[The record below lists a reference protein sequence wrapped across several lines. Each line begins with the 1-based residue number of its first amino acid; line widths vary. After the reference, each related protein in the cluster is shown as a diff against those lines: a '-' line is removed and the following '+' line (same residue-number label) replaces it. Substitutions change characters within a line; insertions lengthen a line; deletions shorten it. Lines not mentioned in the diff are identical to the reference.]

1 MKDTSNAA
9 DLIACIAILV
19 AVLSGSLNLHL
30 WSEVNRYQQL
40 SERQAQQIQ
49 TMERTLLL
57 NR

>member
-1 MKDTSNAA
+1 VKDSSAA
-9 DLIACIAILV
+9 DFIACIAILV

-40 SERQAQQIQ
+40 SEQQAQQIQ

>member
-1 MKDTSNAA
+1 VKESSGTA
-9 DLIACIAILV
+9 DFVACIAILV
-19 AVLSGSLNLHL
+19 AILSGSLNLHL
-30 WSEVNRYQQL
+30 WSELNRYQQL

>member
-1 MKDTSNAA
+1 MKDSSAA
-9 DLIACIAILV
+9 DFIACIAILV

-40 SERQAQQIQ
+40 SEQQAQQIQ